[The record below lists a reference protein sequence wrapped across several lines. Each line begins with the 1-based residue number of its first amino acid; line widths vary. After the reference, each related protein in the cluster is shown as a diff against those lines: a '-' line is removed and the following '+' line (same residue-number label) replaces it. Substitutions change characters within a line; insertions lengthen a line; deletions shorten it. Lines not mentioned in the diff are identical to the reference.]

1 MDRVQVE
8 RKNPLV
14 SAASTAIPPD
24 EAALIEQCRRG
35 DTAAFGDLVRKYQ
48 DRVFNTCWRLCGNR
62 TDAEDLTQE
71 AFVRAFQSID
81 RFAGRSRFY
90 TWVYRIAVNL
100 TISARRKNRRSS
112 GPSLDAERT
121 GADGEALG
129 PRGEQLASG
138 EASPAKQACDREQ
151 EARVMAA
158 LAGLEDEPRAV
169 IILRDLESLGYD
181 EIAEILGIPAGT
193 VKSRLHRA
201 RLALREKLSVI
212 RDAS

>member
-1 MDRVQVE
+1 
-8 RKNPLV
+8 LA
-14 SAASTAIPPD
+14 SAETTASPHD
-24 EAALIEQCRRG
+24 EAALIDQCRRG
-35 DTAAFGDLVRKYQ
+35 DSAAFGDLVRKYQ

-100 TISARRKNRRSS
+100 TISARRKDRRARW
-112 GPSLDAERT
+112 PSLDAEQSGT
-121 GADGEALG
+121 DGEAS
-129 PRGEQLASG
+129 RGDQLDSG
-138 EASPAKQACDREQ
+138 EASPAEKACDREQ

-158 LAGLEDEPRAV
+158 LSSLEDEPRAV
-169 IILRDLESLGYD
+169 VILRDLESLGYD
-181 EIAEILGIPAGT
+181 EIAEILDIPAGT

-201 RLALREKLSVI
+201 RLALRAKLTVI
-212 RDAS
+212 RNAS